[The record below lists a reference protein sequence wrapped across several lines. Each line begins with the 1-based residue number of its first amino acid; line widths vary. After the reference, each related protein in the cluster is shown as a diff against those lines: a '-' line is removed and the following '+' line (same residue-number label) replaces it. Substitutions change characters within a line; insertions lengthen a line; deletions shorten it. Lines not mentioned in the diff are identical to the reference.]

1 MGNFL
6 MDIFKMGKK
15 EDKKEKQTTKDS
27 VAAKFFSES
36 IAVDYAEQVEILSSH
51 NLAEKLT
58 ECELEHKG
66 LLTNSEEWI
75 KLYAKNIKFVE
86 NKRKKAEKVLL
97 KFLKND
103 FEMLKDRIDGDAGKP
118 KDKKD
123 ESKKLV
129 DEKVFDTGRKIQSS
143 DSKIKPEIKKE
154 ENVDVKSVNTTE
166 IGDGKE
172 PNKYWV
178 SYGNDFYYY
187 SKPGTVDWAS
197 DKYPIK
203 YSGKTEGPFATF
215 EEAKNRFDT
224 IVDTVLSEPDPKKPS
239 EGSHSAFIEDR
250 ISGEIY
256 SAIYT
261 EIEVPAKLDYELETQ
276 DDTRFTKERLGDKF
290 ALKITDK
297 QIKKE
302 ENVDVKS
309 VNTTEIGDGKEPNK
323 YWVSY
328 GNDFYYYSKPGT
340 VDWASDKYPIKYS
353 GKTEGPFATF
363 EEAKNRFDT
372 IVDTVLSEPDPKKPS
387 EGSHSAFIEDRISGE
402 IYSAI
407 YTEIEVPAK
416 LDYEL
421 ETQDDTRFT
430 KERLGDK
437 FALKI
442 TDKQIK
448 KEALAKSPWIVKKDK
463 EGKEVIMATEDK
475 NKFISPESVKKMEKK
490 SSLNIANIK
499 DIKLNELPESAQ
511 NRIKAELEAAEKKP
525 DQTIK
530 DRLKYLR
537 KQIINENIS
546 TGEILELQSL
556 AKYIKPSDVLLL
568 EWAGVPE
575 FPEDKESKKDRLEY
589 FRRKIEKS
597 QKGIGKTDMSYAEM
611 AELQSLREYIEPG
624 DVLLLEWAGVPE
636 FPEDKES
643 NKKEAT
649 GEMGKQ
655 DIEEGGEYYDWAKAI
670 QEEVEELSTMTDGKL
685 KFIRME
691 PFDKYQGPYAVVEIN
706 GKPDKIWS
714 FVDEVSNEEGLYIE
728 HLKVDGNNDALAEY
742 INNEEYKDKS
752 DVKPSVKQNAPE
764 IPEGID
770 SEGKW
775 KHSITLPKLDSKLE
789 DLKSS
794 MVKVTG
800 EFISDKSGYTDVEKL
815 DIKSSLAVIAKGFEC
830 VANEEELNSILGMFY
845 DLADKYAVKF
855 DIQE

>member
-143 DSKIKPEIKKE
+143 DSKIKPE
-154 ENVDVKSVNTTE
+154 
-166 IGDGKE
+166 
-172 PNKYWV
+172 
-178 SYGNDFYYY
+178 
-187 SKPGTVDWAS
+187 
-197 DKYPIK
+197 
-203 YSGKTEGPFATF
+203 
-215 EEAKNRFDT
+215 
-224 IVDTVLSEPDPKKPS
+224 
-239 EGSHSAFIEDR
+239 
-250 ISGEIY
+250 
-256 SAIYT
+256 
-261 EIEVPAKLDYELETQ
+261 
-276 DDTRFTKERLGDKF
+276 
-290 ALKITDK
+290 
-297 QIKKE
+297 IKKE